1 MNYKAKLKDITT
13 FIFDVDGVL
22 TDGKVY
28 LLKEEVVRALNS
40 KDGYALQYASK
51 NNYDIFIITG
61 GYSEDLKKR
70 LIDLGIKD
78 VFLRSSKKI
87 DVYNGIKEKYSIEDK
102 QVLYMGDDIPDIP
115 VLKIAGVSCCP
126 QDAAIDVKEIV
137 DYHSPLD
144 GGKGCV
150 REIIEQAAIVY
161 DSKKSAILELGGGVP
176 KNTAQQTGPLLDQI
190 LKRNDGGQ
198 EYIIQITD
206 ARPDTGGLSG
216 ATLQEGKS
224 WGKIQDSHEGI
235 ITVYADATIAF
246 PILALYVLSNQKS
259 REPKRLY
266 KKIGEMYNKL
276 SKDYFKNPDNN

>member
-1 MNYKAKLKDITT
+1 
-13 FIFDVDGVL
+13 
-22 TDGKVY
+22 
-28 LLKEEVVRALNS
+28 VRALNS

-150 REIIEQAAIVY
+150 REIIEQTLRVQGTW
-161 DSKKSAILELGGGVP
+161 L
-176 KNTAQQTGPLLDQI
+176 
-190 LKRNDGGQ
+190 NDKA
-198 EYIIQITD
+198 YH
-206 ARPDTGGLSG
+206 
-216 ATLQEGKS
+216 
-224 WGKIQDSHEGI
+224 W
-235 ITVYADATIAF
+235 
-246 PILALYVLSNQKS
+246 
-259 REPKRLY
+259 
-266 KKIGEMYNKL
+266 
-276 SKDYFKNPDNN
+276 

>member
-137 DYHSPLD
+137 DYHTPLD

-150 REIIEQAAIVY
+150 REIIEQTLRVQGTW
-161 DSKKSAILELGGGVP
+161 L
-176 KNTAQQTGPLLDQI
+176 
-190 LKRNDGGQ
+190 NDKA
-198 EYIIQITD
+198 YH
-206 ARPDTGGLSG
+206 
-216 ATLQEGKS
+216 
-224 WGKIQDSHEGI
+224 W
-235 ITVYADATIAF
+235 
-246 PILALYVLSNQKS
+246 
-259 REPKRLY
+259 
-266 KKIGEMYNKL
+266 
-276 SKDYFKNPDNN
+276 

>member
-137 DYHSPLD
+137 DYHSPLN
-144 GGKGCV
+144 GGKGCA
-150 REIIEQAAIVY
+150 REIIEQTLRVQGTW
-161 DSKKSAILELGGGVP
+161 L
-176 KNTAQQTGPLLDQI
+176 
-190 LKRNDGGQ
+190 NDKA
-198 EYIIQITD
+198 YH
-206 ARPDTGGLSG
+206 
-216 ATLQEGKS
+216 
-224 WGKIQDSHEGI
+224 W
-235 ITVYADATIAF
+235 
-246 PILALYVLSNQKS
+246 
-259 REPKRLY
+259 
-266 KKIGEMYNKL
+266 
-276 SKDYFKNPDNN
+276 

>member
-51 NNYDIFIITG
+51 NYYDIFIITG

-150 REIIEQAAIVY
+150 REIIEQTLRVQGTW
-161 DSKKSAILELGGGVP
+161 L
-176 KNTAQQTGPLLDQI
+176 
-190 LKRNDGGQ
+190 NDKA
-198 EYIIQITD
+198 Y
-206 ARPDTGGLSG
+206 
-216 ATLQEGKS
+216 
-224 WGKIQDSHEGI
+224 H
-235 ITVYADATIAF
+235 
-246 PILALYVLSNQKS
+246 
-259 REPKRLY
+259 
-266 KKIGEMYNKL
+266 
-276 SKDYFKNPDNN
+276 

>member
-28 LLKEEVVRALNS
+28 LLKEEVVRAVNS

-150 REIIEQAAIVY
+150 REIIEQTLRVQGTW
-161 DSKKSAILELGGGVP
+161 L
-176 KNTAQQTGPLLDQI
+176 
-190 LKRNDGGQ
+190 NDKA
-198 EYIIQITD
+198 YH
-206 ARPDTGGLSG
+206 
-216 ATLQEGKS
+216 
-224 WGKIQDSHEGI
+224 W
-235 ITVYADATIAF
+235 
-246 PILALYVLSNQKS
+246 
-259 REPKRLY
+259 
-266 KKIGEMYNKL
+266 
-276 SKDYFKNPDNN
+276 

>member
-150 REIIEQAAIVY
+150 REIIEQTLRVQGTWLNDKAY
-161 DSKKSAILELGGGVP
+161 HWS
-176 KNTAQQTGPLLDQI
+176 I
-190 LKRNDGGQ
+190 LK
-198 EYIIQITD
+198 
-206 ARPDTGGLSG
+206 
-216 ATLQEGKS
+216 
-224 WGKIQDSHEGI
+224 
-235 ITVYADATIAF
+235 
-246 PILALYVLSNQKS
+246 
-259 REPKRLY
+259 
-266 KKIGEMYNKL
+266 
-276 SKDYFKNPDNN
+276 

>member
-150 REIIEQAAIVY
+150 REIIEQTLRVQGTW
-161 DSKKSAILELGGGVP
+161 L
-176 KNTAQQTGPLLDQI
+176 
-190 LKRNDGGQ
+190 NDKA
-198 EYIIQITD
+198 YH
-206 ARPDTGGLSG
+206 
-216 ATLQEGKS
+216 
-224 WGKIQDSHEGI
+224 W
-235 ITVYADATIAF
+235 
-246 PILALYVLSNQKS
+246 
-259 REPKRLY
+259 
-266 KKIGEMYNKL
+266 
-276 SKDYFKNPDNN
+276 

>member
-1 MNYKAKLKDITT
+1 M
-13 FIFDVDGVL
+13 L

-87 DVYNGIKEKYSIEDK
+87 DVYNGIKEKYGIEDK

-150 REIIEQAAIVY
+150 REIIEQTLRVQGTW
-161 DSKKSAILELGGGVP
+161 L
-176 KNTAQQTGPLLDQI
+176 
-190 LKRNDGGQ
+190 NDKA
-198 EYIIQITD
+198 YH
-206 ARPDTGGLSG
+206 
-216 ATLQEGKS
+216 
-224 WGKIQDSHEGI
+224 W
-235 ITVYADATIAF
+235 
-246 PILALYVLSNQKS
+246 
-259 REPKRLY
+259 
-266 KKIGEMYNKL
+266 
-276 SKDYFKNPDNN
+276 

>member
-61 GYSEDLKKR
+61 GYSEGLKER

-78 VFLRSSKKI
+78 VFVRSSNKI

-150 REIIEQAAIVY
+150 REIIEQTLRVQGTW
-161 DSKKSAILELGGGVP
+161 L
-176 KNTAQQTGPLLDQI
+176 
-190 LKRNDGGQ
+190 NDKA
-198 EYIIQITD
+198 YH
-206 ARPDTGGLSG
+206 
-216 ATLQEGKS
+216 
-224 WGKIQDSHEGI
+224 W
-235 ITVYADATIAF
+235 
-246 PILALYVLSNQKS
+246 
-259 REPKRLY
+259 
-266 KKIGEMYNKL
+266 
-276 SKDYFKNPDNN
+276 

>member
-1 MNYKAKLKDITT
+1 MNYKEKLKDITT
-13 FIFDVDGVL
+13 FILDVDGVL

-87 DVYNGIKEKYSIEDK
+87 DVYNGIKEKYIIEDK

-150 REIIEQAAIVY
+150 REIIEQTLRVQGTW
-161 DSKKSAILELGGGVP
+161 L
-176 KNTAQQTGPLLDQI
+176 
-190 LKRNDGGQ
+190 NDKA
-198 EYIIQITD
+198 YH
-206 ARPDTGGLSG
+206 
-216 ATLQEGKS
+216 
-224 WGKIQDSHEGI
+224 W
-235 ITVYADATIAF
+235 
-246 PILALYVLSNQKS
+246 
-259 REPKRLY
+259 
-266 KKIGEMYNKL
+266 
-276 SKDYFKNPDNN
+276 

>member
-1 MNYKAKLKDITT
+1 MNYKEKLKDITT
-13 FIFDVDGVL
+13 FILDVDGVL

-87 DVYNGIKEKYSIEDK
+87 DVYNGIKEKYGIEDK

-126 QDAAIDVKEIV
+126 GDAAIDVKEIV
-137 DYHSPLD
+137 DYHSPID

-150 REIIEQAAIVY
+150 REIIEQTLRVQGTW
-161 DSKKSAILELGGGVP
+161 L
-176 KNTAQQTGPLLDQI
+176 
-190 LKRNDGGQ
+190 NDKA
-198 EYIIQITD
+198 YH
-206 ARPDTGGLSG
+206 
-216 ATLQEGKS
+216 
-224 WGKIQDSHEGI
+224 W
-235 ITVYADATIAF
+235 
-246 PILALYVLSNQKS
+246 
-259 REPKRLY
+259 
-266 KKIGEMYNKL
+266 
-276 SKDYFKNPDNN
+276 